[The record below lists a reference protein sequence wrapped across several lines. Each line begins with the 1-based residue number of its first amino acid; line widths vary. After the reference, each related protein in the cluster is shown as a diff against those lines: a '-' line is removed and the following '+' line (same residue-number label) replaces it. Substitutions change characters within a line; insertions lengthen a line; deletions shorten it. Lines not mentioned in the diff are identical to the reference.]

1 MLIGLFAPWARKVL
15 RMVVFVS
22 LISLTQ
28 VACPAA
34 TETAQDES
42 FPAFNLSNMDL
53 AVHPGD
59 DFYYYVNGKWIKN
72 NPVPPDKSM
81 YSEFNVVDDRT
92 KERVLMLVEQ
102 AANNTSAKAGS
113 VQQKIGLF
121 YRLGLDTA
129 TVDRQGFRPLQEEQ
143 AQIDNITTI
152 ADVQRVSDHLLSYY
166 IIDPLFSF
174 FAAPDSK
181 NSKIMI
187 ACLYQSGLGL
197 PDRDYYFR
205 QDNESVKT
213 REDYVDHVTKMFV
226 LLGDSPGNASREA
239 QTILRME
246 TRLANSSFTNV
257 ENRDAVKTY
266 NRMTLKEI
274 EDLAPGFNWT
284 LLLLDLGYPGIEEIN
299 VCQPAFVKGLS
310 DMMKTETVEDWKI
323 FLRWK
328 LVSSTAPYLS
338 SEFENESFDF
348 YGRKLNGQEQLE
360 PRWKRVL
367 RREGTFLGEP
377 IGQLYVQ
384 KYFAPESK
392 AEMAKMVSN
401 LKKAFRIRLVN
412 LTWMENSTKAKA
424 LEKLE
429 AMQVKVGYPDKW
441 QNYADLLIKNDSY
454 VGNVLRAGNFMFKH
468 GYYGLEKAGKPV
480 DRDIWFAPPQGI
492 NAYSYAELNAIF
504 FPAGILQPPFFNPEA
519 DDAINY
525 GAIGS
530 VIGHEMIHG
539 FDDQGRKYDANGNL
553 TDWWASQDAAAF
565 NNSTRILVDQY
576 NKFEALPGLY
586 VNGNLTLGENIADL
600 GGLTMAYYA
609 YKQTLMDEPE
619 KIDGFTGEQRFFLGY
634 AQSWRESSRNESLRA
649 QVLSNVHSPSKFR
662 VDGVVFNMPEF
673 YQAFPEIK
681 PGDKLFRPRHDRA
694 VIW

>member
-1 MLIGLFAPWARKVL
+1 
-15 RMVVFVS
+15 
-22 LISLTQ
+22 
-28 VACPAA
+28 
-34 TETAQDES
+34 
-42 FPAFNLSNMDL
+42 
-53 AVHPGD
+53 
-59 DFYYYVNGKWIKN
+59 
-72 NPVPPDKSM
+72 
-81 YSEFNVVDDRT
+81 
-92 KERVLMLVEQ
+92 
-102 AANNTSAKAGS
+102 
-113 VQQKIGLF
+113 
-121 YRLGLDTA
+121 
-129 TVDRQGFRPLQEEQ
+129 
-143 AQIDNITTI
+143 
-152 ADVQRVSDHLLSYY
+152 
-166 IIDPLFSF
+166 
-174 FAAPDSK
+174 
-181 NSKIMI
+181 
-187 ACLYQSGLGL
+187 LYQSGLGL

-213 REDYVDHVTKMFV
+213 REDYRKHVAKMFV
-226 LLGDSPGNASREA
+226 LLGDSPGNASRDA

-246 TRLANSSFTNV
+246 TRLANGSFTNV

-274 EDLAPGFNWT
+274 ERLAPGFNWT
-284 LLLLDLGYPGIEEIN
+284 QLLSDLGYPKIEEIN
-299 VCQPAFVKGLS
+299 VNQPAFVKGLS
-310 DMMKTETVEDWKI
+310 DMMQTESVEDWKI

-328 LVSSTAPYLS
+328 LISAVAPYLS

-348 YGRKLNGQEQLE
+348 YSRKLNGQEQME

-367 RREGTFLGEP
+367 KTESPFLGEP

-384 KYFAPESK
+384 KYFDPESK

-401 LKKAFRIRLVN
+401 LKKAFRIRLLN
-412 LTWMENSTKAKA
+412 LTWMENSTKARA

-441 QNYADLLIKNDSY
+441 QNYTGLVIKNDSY
-454 VGNVLRAGNFMFKH
+454 VGNILRAGNFMFNH

-480 DRDIWFAPPQGI
+480 DRDTWFTSPQGV
-492 NAYSYAELNAIF
+492 NAYSYFEMNAIF
-504 FPAGILQPPFFNPEA
+504 FPAGILQPHFFNPKA

-539 FDDQGRKYDANGNL
+539 FDDQGRKFDANGNL

-609 YKQTLMDEPE
+609 YQQTLQGEPE
-619 KIDGFTGEQRFFLGY
+619 KIDGFTGIQRLFLGY
-634 AQSWRESSRNESLRA
+634 AQYRRESIRNESLRT
-649 QVLSNVHSPSKFR
+649 QVLTDEHSPSKFR

-681 PGDKLFRPRHDRA
+681 SGDKLYRPKEDRA
-694 VIW
+694 AIW

>member
-1 MLIGLFAPWARKVL
+1 MLIGLLSPRARKVL
-15 RMVVFVS
+15 RTVMLVS

-28 VACPAA
+28 VACLAA
-34 TETAQDES
+34 TETAQDEN

-53 AVHPGD
+53 AIHPGD
-59 DFYYYVNGKWIKN
+59 DFYGYVNGKWIEN
-72 NPVPPDKSM
+72 NPVPPDKSR
-81 YSEFNVVDDRT
+81 YSEFDVVDDRT
-92 KERVLMLVEQ
+92 KERVRMLVEQ
-102 AANNTSAKAGS
+102 AANNTSAEAGS

-121 YRLGLDTA
+121 YRLGLDTN
-129 TVDRQGFRPLQEEQ
+129 TIDRQGFRPLQGELD
-143 AQIDNITTI
+143 QIYNITTT
-152 ADVQRVSDHLLSYY
+152 ADVQRVSAHLLSYY
-166 IIDPLFSF
+166 IIDPFFSF
-174 FAAPDSK
+174 YAAPDSK

-205 QDNESVKT
+205 QDNQSVKT
-213 REDYVDHVTKMFV
+213 REDYLKHVAKMFV
-226 LLGDSPGNASREA
+226 LLGDSPSNASRDA

-246 TRLANSSFTNV
+246 TRLANSSFTNM

-274 EDLAPGFNWT
+274 EDIAPGFNWT
-284 LLLLDLGYPGIEEIN
+284 QFLSDLGYPGIEEIN
-299 VCQPAFVKGLS
+299 VNQPAFVKGLS
-310 DMMKTETVEDWKI
+310 DMMQTENVEDWKI

-328 LVSSTAPYLS
+328 LISAVAPCLS

-367 RREGTFLGEP
+367 GTEDAFLGEP

-384 KYFAPESK
+384 KYFGPESK
-392 AEMAKMVSN
+392 VKMEKMVSN
-401 LKKAFRIRLVN
+401 LKKAFRIRLMN
-412 LTWMENSTKAKA
+412 LTWMENSTKVKA
-424 LEKLE
+424 LEKLD

-441 QNYADLLIKNDSY
+441 QNYTDLAIRNDSY
-454 VGNVLRAGNFMFKH
+454 VENVLRAGNFMFDQ
-468 GYYGLEKAGKPV
+468 GYYGLDKVGKPV
-480 DRDIWFAPPQGI
+480 DRDTWSMPPQEV
-492 NAYSYAELNAIF
+492 NAHAFFEMNTIF
-504 FPAGILQPPFFNPEA
+504 FPAGILQPSFFNPKA

-539 FDDQGRKYDANGNL
+539 FDDQGRKFDANGNL
-553 TDWWASQDAAAF
+553 TDWWAAPDAAAF

-609 YKQTLMDEPE
+609 YQQALQGEPE
-619 KIDGFTGEQRFFLGY
+619 KIDGFTGIQRFFLGY
-634 AQSWRESSRNESLRA
+634 AQYRRESVRSEFLRT
-649 QVLSNVHSPSKFR
+649 QVLTDVHSPSKFR
-662 VDGVVFNMPEF
+662 LDGVVFNMPEF
-673 YQAFPEIK
+673 YRAFPEIK
-681 PGDKLFRPRHDRA
+681 PGDKLYRLKEDRA
-694 VIW
+694 AIW

>member
-1 MLIGLFAPWARKVL
+1 MIKLFAPWARASL
-15 RMVVFVS
+15 RTVMLVS
-22 LISLTQ
+22 LIILTQ
-28 VACPAA
+28 VACP
-34 TETAQDES
+34 TAMDVAQGEN
-42 FPAFNLSNMDL
+42 FPAFNLSDMDP

-59 DFYYYVNGKWIKN
+59 DFYNYVNGKWIEH

-92 KERVLMLVEQ
+92 KERVRMLVEQ

-129 TVDRQGFRPLQEEQ
+129 IINRQGLMPLQGEL
-143 AQIDNITTI
+143 AQIDNITTT
-152 ADVQRVSDHLLSYY
+152 ADVQRVANHLLSYY

-181 NSKIMI
+181 NSKTMI

-213 REDYVDHVTKMFV
+213 REDYVDHIAKMFV
-226 LLGDSPGNASREA
+226 LLGDSQDNASREA

-266 NRMTLKEI
+266 NRMTIKEI

-284 LLLLDLGYPGIEEIN
+284 QLLSDLGYPGIEEIN
-299 VCQPAFVKGLS
+299 VNQPLFVKGLS
-310 DMMKTETVEDWKI
+310 DMMQTEPVEDWKV

-328 LVSSTAPYLS
+328 LISATSPHLS

-348 YGRKLNGQEQLE
+348 YSRKLKGQEQME

-367 RREGTFLGEP
+367 RRESAFLGEP

-384 KYFAPESK
+384 KYFAPKSK
-392 AEMAKMVSN
+392 DEMTKMVSN
-401 LKKAFRIRLVN
+401 LKKAFRIRLMN
-412 LTWMENSTKAKA
+412 LTWMEDSTKAKA

-441 QNYADLLIKNDSY
+441 QNYTDLEIKNDSF
-454 VGNVLRAGNFMFKH
+454 VGNVLRAGNFMFNH

-492 NAYSYAELNAIF
+492 NAYSYSELNAIF
-504 FPAGILQPPFFNPEA
+504 FPAGILQPSFFNPDA

-553 TDWWASQDAAAF
+553 TDWWAAQDAAAF

-586 VNGNLTLGENIADL
+586 INGNLTLGENIADL

-609 YKQTLMDEPE
+609 YQLTLQGAPE
-619 KIDGFTGEQRFFLGY
+619 EIDGFTGAQRFFLGY
-634 AQSWRESSRNESLRA
+634 AQYRRESIRNESLRT
-649 QVLSNVHSPSKFR
+649 QVLTDVHSPSKFR
-662 VDGVVFNMPEF
+662 TDGVVFNMPEF
-673 YQAFPEIK
+673 YKAFPEIR
-681 PGDKLFRPRHDRA
+681 PEDKLYMPKEDRA
-694 VIW
+694 IIW

>member
-1 MLIGLFAPWARKVL
+1 ML
-15 RMVVFVS
+15 VS

-28 VACPAA
+28 VACLA
-34 TETAQDES
+34 TTGTAQDEN

-53 AVHPGD
+53 AIHPGD
-59 DFYYYVNGKWIKN
+59 DFYAYVNGKWIEN
-72 NPVPPDKSM
+72 NPVPPDKSR
-81 YSEFNVVDDRT
+81 YSEFDVVDDRT
-92 KERVLMLVEQ
+92 KERVRMLVEQ

-121 YRLGLDTA
+121 YRMGLDTN
-129 TVDRQGFRPLQEEQ
+129 TIDRQGLMPLRGELD
-143 AQIDNITTI
+143 QIDNITTT
-152 ADVQRVSDHLLSYY
+152 ADVQRVSAHLLSYY
-166 IIDPLFSF
+166 FIDPFFSF
-174 FAAPDSK
+174 YAAPDSK

-205 QDNESVKT
+205 QDNQSVRT
-213 REDYVDHVTKMFV
+213 RADYVDHVTKMFV
-226 LLGDSPGNASREA
+226 LLGDSPSKSSRDA

-274 EDLAPGFNWT
+274 EDIAPGFNWT
-284 LLLLDLGYPGIEEIN
+284 QFLSDLGYLGIEEIN
-299 VCQPAFVKGLS
+299 VNQPAFVKGLS
-310 DMMKTETVEDWKI
+310 DMMQTENVEDWKI

-328 LVSSTAPYLS
+328 LISAVSPYLS

-348 YGRKLNGQEQLE
+348 YGHKLNGQEQLE

-367 RREGTFLGEP
+367 GTEDAFLGEP

-384 KYFAPESK
+384 KYFGPESK
-392 AEMAKMVSN
+392 AKMEKMVSN
-401 LKKAFRIRLVN
+401 LKKAFHIRLMN

-424 LEKLE
+424 LEKLD

-441 QNYADLLIKNDSY
+441 QNYTGLVIRNDSY
-454 VGNVLRAGNFMFKH
+454 VENVLRAGDFMFDH
-468 GYYGLEKAGKPV
+468 GYYGLDKVGKPV
-480 DRDIWFAPPQGI
+480 DRDTWSMPPQEV
-492 NAYSYAELNAIF
+492 NAHAFFEMNTIF
-504 FPAGILQPPFFNPEA
+504 FPAGILQPSFFNPKA

-539 FDDQGRKYDANGNL
+539 FDDQGRKFDANGNM
-553 TDWWASQDAAAF
+553 TDWWAAPDTAAF
-565 NNSTRILVDQY
+565 NNSTHILVDQY
-576 NKFEALPGLY
+576 SKFEALPGLY

-609 YKQTLMDEPE
+609 YQQTLQGEPG
-619 KIDGFTGEQRFFLGY
+619 KIDGFTGVQRFFLGY
-634 AQSWRESSRNESLRA
+634 AQYRRESVRNEFLRT
-649 QVLSNVHSPSKFR
+649 QVLTDVHSPSKFR
-662 VDGVVFNMPEF
+662 LEGVVFNMPEF
-673 YQAFPEIK
+673 YRAFPEIK
-681 PGDKLFRPRHDRA
+681 PGDKLYRPKEDRA
-694 VIW
+694 AIW